1 MKTGVKTAIRTG
13 IRTGAS
19 DPRGAGRGR
28 GRRRTRLVV
37 GVLLGLSVGAL
48 AVVGLLWLERPQP
61 RPVPPPAP
69 GPAQLAL
76 AAVRAGAPPAL
87 RDLAVLIRERE
98 GQVRAHPQDAR
109 SWAVLGTAYVERGRR
124 TGDATRYP
132 AAERA
137 LRASLKVRPGN
148 AGALEGMT
156 ALANARRDFR
166 AARTWGEAALKADG
180 RRWTTHALLIEA
192 YTGVGDHKAARGT
205 LERLQKLH
213 SGRSVMVRSAAVYWD
228 RGWREDAVAT
238 LSDAAAGAQTPAERA
253 AWLERAGQLAWER
266 GDREVA
272 LGHFEEAVRADPG
285 QGSAT
290 AGQARALAALGRTDE
305 ALGAYRLA
313 LAAQPSPQYALE
325 LGELYEALGLEQ
337 PARAQYDLLLEH
349 LRGAAAGGVDE
360 ELVRGRYEA
369 DHGDPEEAVRVLR
382 AEWDKQPGTAVAD
395 ALGWALHRAGENE
408 EALEYAVRATDKEHG
423 GGVRSALYAYHR
435 GMIEN
440 SLGMPGSARRHLEE
454 ALRINPYFSPLF
466 APTARERLKAL
477 GEPPEVPVPAA

>member
-1 MKTGVKTAIRTG
+1 M
-13 IRTGAS
+13 
-19 DPRGAGRGR
+19 
-28 GRRRTRLVV
+28 
-37 GVLLGLSVGAL
+37 GVLLGLFVGAV
-48 AVVGLLWLERPQP
+48 AVGGLLWLERPQP
-61 RPVPPPAP
+61 RPAPPPAP
-69 GPAQLAL
+69 GPAEVAL
-76 AAVRAGAPPAL
+76 AAMRAGVPPAL
-87 RDLAVLIRERE
+87 RDLAVLIGERERHL
-98 GQVRAHPQDAR
+98 RAHPRDAR
-109 SWAVLGTAYVERGRR
+109 AWAVLGTAYVERGRR
-124 TGDATRYP
+124 TADAAHYP
-132 AAERA
+132 TAERA
-137 LRASLKVRPGN
+137 LRTSLKVRPGN

-166 AARTWGEAALKADG
+166 AARTWGEAAVKADG
-180 RRWTTHALLIEA
+180 RRWTTQSLLIEA
-192 YTGVGDHKAARGT
+192 YTGVGDYKAARST

-213 SGRSVMVRSAAVYWD
+213 SGRAVMVRSAAVYWD

-238 LSDAAAGAQTPAERA
+238 LADAAAGAEAPAERA

-272 LGHFEEAVRADPG
+272 LRYFEAAVRADPD
-285 QGSAT
+285 QRSAK

-305 ALGAYRLA
+305 ALSAYRLA
-313 LAAQPSPQYALE
+313 LAERPSPQYALE

-337 PARAQYDLLLEH
+337 PARAQYDLLH
-349 LRGAAAGGVDE
+349 AHVRSAAAGGVDE

-369 DHGDPEEAVRVLR
+369 DHGDPEEAVRLLR
-382 AEWDKQPGTAVAD
+382 DEWRKQPGIAVAD

-440 SLGMPGSARRHLEE
+440 SLGLPGPARRHLEE

-466 APTARERLKAL
+466 APLAREKLQAL